1 MNRILLSLLLLS
13 AVILFKL
20 TISMHNSIAAEDGFK
35 LVIAYSNNVEGYL
48 EPCG

>member
-1 MNRILLSLLLLS
+1 MTKILLSLLLS
-13 AVILFKL
+13 AVILFIPA
-20 TISMHNSIAAEDGFK
+20 ISMQNGIEAEDGSK

>member
-1 MNRILLSLLLLS
+1 MIRILLSLLLS
-13 AVILFKL
+13 AVILFMPRV
-20 TISMHNSIAAEDGFK
+20 SMQSGIVPEDGSK

>member
-1 MNRILLSLLLLS
+1 MNKILLSFLLLS